1 VELDV
6 DMRAS
11 RDRPRTAAPAN
22 PAADADAFDANDLAV
37 VAGIVRMEPALD
49 PLSLLAAAFRN
60 SAYGIAIADART
72 NTLVAVNP
80 AYAALSGRT
89 AEEIGRIPITELY
102 PPSERD
108 ALMENIELADR
119 VGASHFESRL
129 AHPDGSTEPVE
140 ADVRVLRDAAGAP
153 RYRIATLRST
163 RRRLDTERRLAEA
176 THRLRAL
183 AQRLEDVQ
191 ESERKR
197 MATALHEGLMQSLAG
212 LNLGLETLKQR
223 VAELPAG
230 APLCAHVDELQ
241 ATVRATTLATRTA
254 LDGLHPAGLKHLGL
268 WTMIEHV
275 LARWSDGTGVPV
287 VADLRE
293 RPTLAEDAS
302 LVALRALQEALTN
315 VGRHAHATRVRVA
328 SRDEGRLVE
337 LTIEDD
343 GIGIAPGDRDK
354 PGALG
359 LLGVSERLRSIG
371 GELEV
376 DRLRPHGTRV
386 TLRLQRPR
394 ATATHRLRTTRE
406 R

>member
-1 VELDV
+1 MELDV
-6 DMRAS
+6 DMPAGRERS
-11 RDRPRTAAPAN
+11 RSAVPEAPTGGV
-22 PAADADAFDANDLAV
+22 DAFAASELAV
-37 VAGIVRMEPALD
+37 VAEIVRVEPALD
-49 PLSLLAAAFRN
+49 PLALLAAAFRN

-80 AYAALSGRT
+80 AYAALAGRT
-89 AEEIGRIPITELY
+89 VEEISRLPIADLY
-102 PPSERD
+102 PPSERSTLL
-108 ALMENIELADR
+108 ANIARADLT
-119 VGASHFESRL
+119 GASHFESRIS
-129 AHPDGSTEPVE
+129 HPDGSTEPVE
-140 ADVRVLRDAAGAP
+140 TDVRVMRDAGGAP
-153 RYRIATLRST
+153 RYRIATLRSI
-163 RRRLDTERRLAEA
+163 RRRLDTERRLAEVS
-176 THRLRAL
+176 HRLRAL

-223 VAELPAG
+223 IAELPAG
-230 APLCAHVDELQ
+230 APLRAHVDDLQ
-241 ATVRATTLATRTA
+241 STVRATTLATRTA
-254 LDGLHPAGLKHLGL
+254 LDGLHPAGLQHLGL

-275 LARWSDGTGVPV
+275 IARWSDATGVPV

-302 LVALRALQEALTN
+302 LVTLRALQEALTN
-315 VGRHAHATRVRVA
+315 VARHAQATSVRVA

-359 LLGVSERLRSIG
+359 LLGVSERLRGIG
-371 GELEV
+371 GEMEIA
-376 DRLRPHGTRV
+376 RRRPHGTCV

-394 ATATHRLRTTRE
+394 ATATQRLRATRE